1 VDENTKQTVLLMR
14 HLGFS
19 RKQIQQE
26 LGLPEHPIAAI
37 INEHVNRD
45 TPETR
50 ERKKLKRRRYRRNR
64 DSRKRVPEQQ
74 QRVTTSG
81 VPTAN
86 RGG

>member
-1 VDENTKQTVLLMR
+1 MDENTKETVLLMR

-26 LGLPEHPIAAI
+26 LGLPEHPVAAI

-45 TPETR
+45 TSETR

-64 DSRKRVPEQQ
+64 ESRKRVPEQQ
-74 QRVTTSG
+74 QCATTG
-81 VPTAN
+81 GLPTVD

>member
-1 VDENTKQTVLLMR
+1 MDENTKETVLLMR
-14 HLGFS
+14 HMGFS

-26 LGLPEHPIAAI
+26 LGLPEHPITAI

-50 ERKKLKRRRYRRNR
+50 ERKKLKRRRCRRNR
-64 DSRKRVPEQQ
+64 ESRKRVPEQQ
-74 QRVTTSG
+74 QCVTTGG
-81 VPTAN
+81 VPTVD

>member
-1 VDENTKQTVLLMR
+1 MDENTKQTVLLML

-19 RKQIQQE
+19 RSQIQQE
-26 LGLPEHPIAAI
+26 LGLPEHPVAAI

-64 DSRKRVPEQQ
+64 ESRKRVPERQ
-74 QRVTTSG
+74 QRVTTGG
-81 VPTAN
+81 VPTVD
-86 RGG
+86 